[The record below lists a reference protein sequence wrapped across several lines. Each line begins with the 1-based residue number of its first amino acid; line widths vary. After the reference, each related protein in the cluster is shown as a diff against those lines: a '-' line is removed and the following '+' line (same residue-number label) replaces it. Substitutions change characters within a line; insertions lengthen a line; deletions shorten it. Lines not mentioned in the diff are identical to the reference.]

1 VLMSSVVFLTGC
13 GVAPM
18 SYESPLGAPPN
29 YRSIIAENL
38 RSPRSPP
45 LRASQSAN
53 ELFNESGNIFADPK
67 EIGSVEIAD
76 TQRQVMSASL
86 GWTWM
91 TCIKA
96 QVGKAYNTYAI
107 FIVGNSIVD
116 GRISVLADR
125 CDDFHFQQLN
135 WR

>member
-1 VLMSSVVFLTGC
+1 M
-13 GVAPM
+13 
-18 SYESPLGAPPN
+18 
-29 YRSIIAENL
+29 
-38 RSPRSPP
+38 
-45 LRASQSAN
+45 N

-67 EIGSVEIAD
+67 EIGPVEIAD

-96 QVGKAYNTYAI
+96 QIGKAYNTYAI

-116 GRISVLADR
+116 ARISVLADR